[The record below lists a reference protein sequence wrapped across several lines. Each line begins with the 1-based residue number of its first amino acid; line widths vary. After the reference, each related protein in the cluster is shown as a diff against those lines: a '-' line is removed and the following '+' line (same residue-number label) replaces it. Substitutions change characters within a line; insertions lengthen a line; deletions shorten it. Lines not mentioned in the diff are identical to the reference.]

1 MKPAPVNLLEYFV
14 TDLALSANPDFAPDR
29 AIETKEGDFDV
40 KIRQQ
45 PAPKAADDHRWQVT
59 VEIIQQA
66 AKGTNFPYAFRV
78 VMVGFFKAESWVKPD
93 DEERTVQIQGASV
106 LFSMAR
112 EIVRAMTGRGPHRPV
127 ILPTVSFYE
136 QKPASEA
143 SAPPESADKPATAP
157 RKRTTRSKSE

>member
-14 TDLALSANPDFAPDR
+14 TDLALSANPDFRPDHE
-29 AIETKEGDFDV
+29 IESKEGDFDV
-40 KIRQQ
+40 KIRHH
-45 PAPKAADDHRWQVT
+45 PAPIQKDDHRWQVT
-59 VEIIQQA
+59 VEIIHQA

-78 VMVGFFKAESWVKPD
+78 VMVGFFKAESWVKPK

-136 QKPASEA
+136 QKPAQVEPVPSVQ
-143 SAPPESADKPATAP
+143 ADVPPATPKKRA
-157 RKRTTRSKSE
+157 KRTKVE

>member
-29 AIETKEGDFDV
+29 AIESKEGDFDV

-45 PAPKAADDHRWQVT
+45 PAPKETNDHRWQVT
-59 VEIIQQA
+59 VEIIHQA

-78 VMVGFFKAESWVKPD
+78 VMVGFFKAESWVKAE

-112 EIVRAMTGRGPHRPV
+112 EIVRALTGRGPYRPV

-136 QKPASEA
+136 QKPTTAEA
-143 SAPPESADKPATAP
+143 LAAEAAKATAP
-157 RKRTTRSKSE
+157 TPKKRTKKVS

>member
-29 AIETKEGDFDV
+29 AIESKEGDFDV

-45 PAPKAADDHRWQVT
+45 PAPKETSDHRWQVT
-59 VEIIQQA
+59 VEIIHQA
-66 AKGTNFPYAFRV
+66 AKGTNFPYAFRI
-78 VMVGFFKAESWVKPD
+78 VMVGFFKAESWVKPE

-136 QKPASEA
+136 QKPTTAEPQA
-143 SAPPESADKPATAP
+143 SAVAP
-157 RKRTTRSKSE
+157 TPKKRTKKAT